1 MQLDEVVPWGRSY
14 EEYSKMFSLPSTFT
28 GSILSVADGPSS
40 FNAEGS
46 ALGLDITSCDPVYQY
61 SATALAQRIDQV
73 YPTVMAQVEQHQD
86 QFIWTSIR
94 SPAALAEK
102 RMASMQRFLA
112 DFDEKPEHYITASL
126 PDLPFN
132 PQQFDL
138 ALCSHFLFLYSEQF
152 DESFHITAIKTLCRV
167 AKEVRIYPLV
177 TLENAR
183 SPHLKSVKQW
193 LRSNG
198 YQAKE
203 VEVDYAFQKGATHML
218 RIIHHD

>member
-1 MQLDEVVPWGRSY
+1 VPWGRSY

-40 FNAEGS
+40 FNTEGS

-73 YPTVMAQVEQHQD
+73 YPTVMEQVEQHQD
-86 QFIWTSIR
+86 QFIWTSIH

-112 DFDEKPEHYITASL
+112 DFDEKPDRYITASL
-126 PDLPFN
+126 PDLPFDQ
-132 PQQFDL
+132 QQFDL

-152 DESFHITAIKTLCRV
+152 DESFHISAIKTLCRV

-183 SPHLKSVKQW
+183 SRHLESVKQW
-193 LRSNG
+193 LRSSG
-198 YQAKE
+198 YQAEE
-203 VEVDYAFQKGATHML
+203 VEVGYEFQKGATHML
-218 RIIHHD
+218 RIIQHD